1 MQPKQPQPEG
11 MQHQL
16 DMLIL
21 QLQQYPARV
30 QISRSPLLSVNR
42 QTTMRE
48 RFVPLR
54 EQSIRVEIVRI
65 RVNPEQD
72 KALQPQQL
80 LE

>member
-1 MQPKQPQPEG
+1 

-42 QTTMRE
+42 QTPMRE
-48 RFVPLR
+48 RFVHLR
-54 EQSIRVEIVRI
+54 EQCIQVQIVRI

-72 KALQPQQL
+72 KALQPLRL